1 VTRAREARADRQ
13 VPGGKGRTSLGQ
25 ALGGTANSLGLLRFV
40 LASAV
45 IFHHAFPLGG
55 YLPDPFA
62 VVTRGQSSIGSLAVA
77 GFFGISGY
85 LIAKSGMTSD
95 VVQFLWRRVLRLFP
109 AYWAMLV
116 VTAFAVG
123 PLAWLASGRDL
134 AGYFTL
140 GAGGP
145 VNYLVAN
152 WTLTIGAYGIHD
164 LFADTTPY
172 GRAIGASVLNGSI
185 WTLYYEWLCYLLIA
199 VLVALGVFKWG
210 RFLVPVL
217 ATLLLVGQVLA
228 VTSPGAVG
236 AVIPLLADPFRISLT
251 FTFLVGSTLAVYSR
265 KVPFDDRLGV
275 LSAVV
280 LLLSLRFGGFATVGT
295 VAGVYLVLY
304 LGARLPRRL
313 HRVGRE
319 NDYSYGIYIYGFLV
333 QQVTASLGWY
343 RLGYLPYALV
353 ALVLSFGL
361 AWLSWHLVEKR
372 FLRLKDWGPGRG
384 WHNWFPSA
392 GGRRGTLMKGR

>member
-1 VTRAREARADRQ
+1 VKATRR
-13 VPGGKGRTSLGQ
+13 SLGQ
-25 ALGGTANSLGLLRFV
+25 ALNGSANSLGLLRLV

-62 VVTRGQSSIGSLAVA
+62 ALTRGQSSIGSLAVA

-116 VTAFAVG
+116 VTAFLVG
-123 PLAWLASGRDL
+123 PLVWLGSGREL

-140 GAGGP
+140 GVGGP
-145 VNYLVAN
+145 VHYLAAN
-152 WTLTIGAYGIHD
+152 WTLTIGSYGIHD
-164 LFADTTPY
+164 LFAETTPY
-172 GRAIGASVLNGSI
+172 GRAIGASVVNGSI
-185 WTLYYEWLCYLLIA
+185 WTLYYEWVCYLLIA
-199 VLVALGVFKWG
+199 VLVAIGAFKWG
-210 RFLVPVL
+210 RFVVPVL
-217 ATLLLVGQVLA
+217 AGLLLLAQVLASTSPGLVGQV
-228 VTSPGAVG
+228 VPF
-236 AVIPLLADPFRISLT
+236 LADPNRISLT
-251 FTFLVGSTLAVYSR
+251 LTFLIGSTLAVYAK

-280 LLLSLRFGGFATVGT
+280 LLLTLAFGGFATVGT
-295 VAGVYLVLY
+295 IAGVYLVLY
-304 LGARLPRRL
+304 LGARLPRSL
-313 HRVGRE
+313 HRVGAE

-361 AWLSWHLVEKR
+361 AWLSWHVVEKR
-372 FLRLKDWGPGRG
+372 FLRLKDRGPGRG
-384 WHNWFPSA
+384 WHNWFSRA
-392 GGRRGTLMKGR
+392 GGRRGSLLKGR